1 MNTRSGNNLIGIE
14 DSFFSDNFVE
24 RVKKI
29 VNSLVTEVLND
40 RKAAHAF
47 SLDSEGYLSSKEI
60 ALKIELSDQER
71 ALLLAYSDE
80 DIRRAVQKMILLVF

>member
-14 DSFFSDNFVE
+14 DSFFSDNFVQ
-24 RVKKI
+24 RVKI

-47 SLDSEGYLSSKEI
+47 SLDPEGYLSSKEHS
-60 ALKIELSDQER
+60 LKNRI
-71 ALLLAYSDE
+71 
-80 DIRRAVQKMILLVF
+80 V